1 MSNKNIEISY
11 TLDDFSG
18 DYDAIIPV
26 HRNLHKYRRLI
37 NSDLYYGGGHL
48 QCGEIVLYPEED
60 KPYKRWCF
68 VKACS
73 TLSSYIED
81 AVDIAEETIKAEI
94 IHQNEFYNESFMED
108 NGIEDEGDLD
118 DNEDYEAYHCMT
130 YNEPNNARE
139 IAVEAVKECFNSELW
154 HHCGCA

>member
-60 KPYKRWCF
+60 KPYKRWCCLLYTSPSPRDRQ
-68 VKACS
+68 KS
-73 TLSSYIED
+73 RMPSS
-81 AVDIAEETIKAEI
+81 A
-94 IHQNEFYNESFMED
+94 
-108 NGIEDEGDLD
+108 
-118 DNEDYEAYHCMT
+118 
-130 YNEPNNARE
+130 
-139 IAVEAVKECFNSELW
+139 
-154 HHCGCA
+154 